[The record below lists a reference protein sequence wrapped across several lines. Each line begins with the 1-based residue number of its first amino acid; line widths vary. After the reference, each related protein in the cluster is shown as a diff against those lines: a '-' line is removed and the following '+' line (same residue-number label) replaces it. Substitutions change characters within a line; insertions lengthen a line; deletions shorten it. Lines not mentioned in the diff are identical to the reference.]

1 MEYLVYYG
9 RQLFI
14 LVLFPFLGLALEI
27 GLSSKTIRI
36 ISIAAVVILIP
47 ILFGYN
53 YTLSDAYRF
62 LVLILLACLYS
73 FFSRH
78 IQKNTMKFVAAVL
91 SAGLLLVILGYAYF
105 IAIMAGSQ
113 TTEKKWKLNG
123 YQIEYIKDQG
133 YTGHLMKYELSKF
146 TMIPILMKKIETVV
160 EDDSINNCDIRFDKS
175 KIIFNKC
182 NGTLQNS
189 H

>member
-1 MEYLVYYG
+1 
-9 RQLFI
+9 
-14 LVLFPFLGLALEI
+14 VLFPFLGLALEI

-73 FFSRH
+73 FFSRQ

-160 EDDSINNCDIRFDKS
+160 EDDSINNCTIRFDKS

-182 NGTLQNS
+182 NGTLQKCR
-189 H
+189 